1 VGPVAPAPLG
11 PVAPVGPVL
20 PVLPLEPAAPTG
32 PVGPPGPV
40 GPLTPVGPAS
50 AYKIGSDES
59 VLGPFISTFCL
70 LAVFTFLV
78 CGCGTT
84 GSFNCASSETGGIFL
99 GISARRGLLGSTRTN
114 GIFPISFLAIFII
127 YILSCILLKR

>member
-1 VGPVAPAPLG
+1 VGPI
-11 PVAPVGPVL
+11 L
-20 PVLPLEPAAPTG
+20 PVLPLEPVAPVG

-40 GPLTPVGPAS
+40 GPLTPVGPAK
-50 AYKIGSDES
+50 AYNIGSLDS

-70 LAVFTFLV
+70 LAVFIFLG

-84 GSFNCASSETGGIFL
+84 GSFNCISSETGGDFL
-99 GISARRGLLGSTRTN
+99 GISARIGFLGSTRTN

-127 YILSCILLKR
+127 YTLSCILLKR